1 MLPLSSFSSAQ
12 PFMLL
17 SFSLSLS
24 CLCSFVSLFVF
35 PSFIFLLFL
44 LVILLFIF
52 STYFHPFA
60 APFSF
65 FTSPFLP
72 SSVFFRAFSSSCC
85 SIFPLPSPI
94 LTLLYSP
101 SLLPHPLSPPSCAA
115 LESSHNVIQVDL
127 GRVPRRAA
135 PRPRVIN
142 VWVVLGSRR
151 VLLAAIARGWMACKD
166 VRRVR
171 RSA

>member
-1 MLPLSSFSSAQ
+1 MLIY
-12 PFMLL
+12 
-17 SFSLSLS
+17 FSLSLFYAPS
-24 CLCSFVSLFVF
+24 CPHSYFLLLL
-35 PSFIFLLFL
+35 PSFAPCYH
-44 LVILLFIF
+44 VINILIVC
-52 STYFHPFA
+52 STYFHPFP
-60 APFSF
+60 APFS
-65 FTSPFLP
+65 SSHPP
-72 SSVFFRAFSSSCC
+72 SLSSSILLFRVFSFSCC
-85 SIFPLPSPI
+85 SALPLPTPI
-94 LTLLYSP
+94 LTLLSSP
-101 SLLPHPLSPPSCAA
+101 SLPPHPLSPPSCAA